1 MDPKILVEESE
12 SYFIEQMFT
21 CCLAEMAYYIESDK
35 VAAII
40 DPMRDYQRYI
50 DLAKSRNAEIKY
62 IIETHFHADF
72 VSGH

>member
-1 MDPKILVEESE
+1 MDPKILVEETE

-40 DPMRDYQRYI
+40 DPMRDY
-50 DLAKSRNAEIKY
+50 
-62 IIETHFHADF
+62 
-72 VSGH
+72 